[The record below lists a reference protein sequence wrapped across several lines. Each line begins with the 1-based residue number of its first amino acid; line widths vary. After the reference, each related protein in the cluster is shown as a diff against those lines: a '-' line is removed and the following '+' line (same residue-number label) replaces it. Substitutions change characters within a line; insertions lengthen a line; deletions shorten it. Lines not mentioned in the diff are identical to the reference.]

1 MKILALDQS
10 TKVAAYAVMKDGKLL
25 DYGII
30 QTKSSTAKSVKETII
45 TEEPHL
51 ITIKMP
57 EEEYNTTLLRIS
69 YICDE
74 VKKLIKKVKPNRV
87 AVEEIY
93 MQQKYNPYTKK
104 KDYTATNISGFRSS
118 SRCQGQLSRILWEM
132 KMPYDIILET
142 TWITAFGTY
151 GKNIKREER
160 KADVMAKVNEMYGLD
175 ITVDDIS
182 DAIGI
187 AYYVSQ
193 SQID

>member
-10 TKVAAYAVMKDGKLL
+10 TKVAAWAVMKDGKLL

-30 QTKSSTAKSVKETII
+30 QTKSSTSKSVKETII
-45 TEEPHL
+45 MEEPHL

-87 AVEEIY
+87 AFEEIY

-151 GKNIKREER
+151 SKNVKREER

>member
-1 MKILALDQS
+1 
-10 TKVAAYAVMKDGKLL
+10 
-25 DYGII
+25 
-30 QTKSSTAKSVKETII
+30 
-45 TEEPHL
+45 
-51 ITIKMP
+51 MP

-87 AVEEIY
+87 AFEEIY
-93 MQQKYNPYTKK
+93 MQKKYNPYTKK

-132 KMPYDIILET
+132 KITYDIILET
-142 TWITAFGTY
+142 SWITAFGKY
-151 GKNIKREER
+151 GSEIKREER
-160 KADVMAKVNEMYGLD
+160 KADVMTKVNEMYGLD

>member
-30 QTKSSTAKSVKETII
+30 QTKSSTSKSVKETII
-45 TEEPHL
+45 MEEPHL

-87 AVEEIY
+87 AFEEIY

-118 SRCQGQLSRILWEM
+118 SRCQGQLSRILWELQI
-132 KMPYDIILET
+132 PYDIILET

-151 GKNIKREER
+151 SKNVKREER

>member
-1 MKILALDQS
+1 MKILGLDQS

-30 QTKSSTAKSVKETII
+30 QTKSSTSKSVKETII
-45 TEEPHL
+45 MEEPHL

-74 VKKLIKKVKPNRV
+74 VKKLIKKVKPNHV
-87 AVEEIY
+87 AFEEIY

-151 GKNIKREER
+151 SKNIKREER

>member
-1 MKILALDQS
+1 
-10 TKVAAYAVMKDGKLL
+10 
-25 DYGII
+25 
-30 QTKSSTAKSVKETII
+30 
-45 TEEPHL
+45 
-51 ITIKMP
+51 
-57 EEEYNTTLLRIS
+57 
-69 YICDE
+69 
-74 VKKLIKKVKPNRV
+74 
-87 AVEEIY
+87 

-104 KDYTATNISGFRSS
+104 KDYSATNISGFRSS

-132 KMPYDIILET
+132 KIPYDIILET

-151 GKNIKREER
+151 SKNIKREER